1 MFRLPRLVS
10 RYTRVASVAL
20 AAGVVTVAAPSCAP
34 EKDVKVAAV
43 AASPLSWVSGLFGGG
58 ASGVNYSAVAQSIA
72 DILDNID
79 HDDGVRRLSP
89 LASAAYHLLQ
99 PLLPPSLRSPTDHS
113 LYA

>member
-34 EKDVKVAAV
+34 EKDVKVAAA

-79 HDDGVRRLSP
+79 HDDGVRRSRSP
-89 LASAAYHLLQ
+89 Q
-99 PLLPPSLRSPTDHS
+99 QPTTFFNPLLPPSLRSPTDHS
-113 LYA
+113 SYA